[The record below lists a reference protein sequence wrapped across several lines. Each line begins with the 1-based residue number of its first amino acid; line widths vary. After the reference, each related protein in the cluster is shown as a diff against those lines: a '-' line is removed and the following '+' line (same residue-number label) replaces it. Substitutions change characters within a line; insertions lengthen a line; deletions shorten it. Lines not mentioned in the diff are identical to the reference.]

1 MRNIKIFC
9 LTVLATLAFTACNK
23 EPEVSYDVPPAVQ
36 DAGTVTL
43 EFRNFLGNQ
52 PLQLGTEYTSNGQ
65 VIKFSEVKYIISN
78 ITLER
83 ENGTDVVYNWD
94 KLDKGTLLIDQ
105 GEEASKTI
113 LLDTM
118 AASKYK
124 AIKFGL
130 GIKKDLDTISVTKTI
145 SPKFTELTRQKDM
158 QWTWSDHY
166 LFAKF
171 KGTYGTN
178 NPLSILI
185 GNGSKGKK
193 FHDNWDER
201 EDISDNRDAFR
212 YITLNFASPITLTK
226 DGHIKII
233 IKADLDKLLNG
244 DNKQTLTARI
254 PEDQNNLD
262 KMFPIVNNIGGR
274 QGNTNGKI
282 VTVSKIKDEAGDP
295 DVDLE
300 GLSNTENRSGMFS
313 ILSVE

>member
-1 MRNIKIFC
+1 
-9 LTVLATLAFTACNK
+9 
-23 EPEVSYDVPPAVQ
+23 
-36 DAGTVTL
+36 
-43 EFRNFLGNQ
+43 
-52 PLQLGTEYTSNGQ
+52 
-65 VIKFSEVKYIISN
+65 
-78 ITLER
+78 
-83 ENGTDVVYNWD
+83 
-94 KLDKGTLLIDQ
+94 
-105 GEEASKTI
+105 
-113 LLDTM
+113 
-118 AASKYK
+118 
-124 AIKFGL
+124 
-130 GIKKDLDTISVTKTI
+130 
-145 SPKFTELTRQKDM
+145 M

-193 FHDNWDER
+193 FHDNWNER

-254 PEDQNNLD
+254 PEDQNDLD
-262 KMFPIVNNIGGR
+262 EIFPIVNNIGGR